1 MGFFCSLHSKD
12 QLPSCLILC
21 LFMHPLAFPC
31 PLKYF
36 NCVMSCVL
44 QGWNKTWVASSMVL
58 KLGIYVLR
66 ELGRLLFVGTINLL
80 NLLLLVLRKL
90 RSSFF
95 SDELLSPCLNSS
107 SVVLFLL
114 LESWRKLLNWGGG
127 ECFFSKL
134 YPFILAFFYVFMILK
149 QPCSKGL
156 YLEHI

>member
-66 ELGRLLFVGTINLL
+66 ELGRLFFVGTINLL

-107 SVVLFLL
+107 SIVLFLL
-114 LESWRKLLNWGGG
+114 LESWRKLLNWGGRVFLLKALSLHSG
-127 ECFFSKL
+127 LLLCFYDL
-134 YPFILAFFYVFMILK
+134 E
-149 QPCSKGL
+149 PCSKGL